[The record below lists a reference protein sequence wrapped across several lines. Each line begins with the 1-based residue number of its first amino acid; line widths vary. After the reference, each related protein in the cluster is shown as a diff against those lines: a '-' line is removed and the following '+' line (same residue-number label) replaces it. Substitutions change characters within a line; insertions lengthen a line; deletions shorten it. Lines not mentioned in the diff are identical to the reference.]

1 MWRGHHALK
10 IANQP
15 LLSRNNPTASRRYF
29 AVSRPRIS
37 LTVTGRFKR
46 DVLEHQNEMAPLDP
60 TRVRARR
67 PLKRALLQPLVVE
80 REAAA
85 IPDEQLDVRL
95 PAVQKDKHIARGR
108 VAPKVFADQPRE
120 QIGRAS
126 CRERGGEEVQEG

>member
-46 DVLEHQNEMAPLDP
+46 DALEHQNEMAPLDP

-85 IPDEQLDVRL
+85 LPDEQPDVRL
-95 PAVQKDKHIARGR
+95 PAGQKAKHSARGR
-108 VAPKVFADQPRE
+108 GGPQVVADPPRDPAD
-120 QIGRAS
+120 ALAH
-126 CRERGGEEVQEG
+126 V